1 MENGEVVLN
10 LPVINF
16 DPVLDSAFRAISDL
30 YPALGAFLKNFF
42 GYVTGISI
50 VAVVIFLIGIIY
62 AVERLKQIRR
72 KEEEIYDTKV
82 EPAYD
87 ATAVNDPALASR
99 WDNVVKHIESE
110 NENDWKQAIIE
121 ADIILDEILNKL
133 GYKGESIGEKLRRVE
148 PADMKSLND
157 AWEAHKVRNAIA
169 HDGSG
174 FTISHHEARRIMNLY
189 KKVFQEFYYV

>member
-1 MENGEVVLN
+1 MIDDISLS
-10 LPVINF
+10 LPTINF
-16 DPVLDSAFRAISDL
+16 DPNLDSAFRVISNL
-30 YPALGAFLKNFF
+30 SPALGSFLKHLF
-42 GYVTGISI
+42 GYLTGISI
-50 VAVVIFLIGIIY
+50 VASIVFLVGIIY
-62 AVERLKQIRR
+62 AVERLKQIRKR
-72 KEEEIYDTKV
+72 EEEIYDTKV

-87 ATAVNDPALASR
+87 ATAVSDPALAHR
-99 WDNVVKHIESE
+99 WDNVIKHIESE

>member
-1 MENGEVVLN
+1 MENGDVVLK

-16 DPVLDSAFRAISDL
+16 DPNLDSAFKAISDL
-30 YPALGAFLKNFF
+30 YPAFGALLKHIF
-42 GYVTGISI
+42 GYATGIAI
-50 VAVVIFLIGIIY
+50 VASVVFLIGTIY
-62 AVERLKQIRR
+62 AIERLKQIRKR
-72 KEEEIYDTKV
+72 EEEIYDTKV

-87 ATAVNDPALASR
+87 ASASSDPALANR

-121 ADIILDEILNKL
+121 ADIILDEILTKI
-133 GYKGESIGEKLRRVE
+133 GYKGESIGEKLRRVD

-174 FTISHHEARRIMNLY
+174 FTINHHEARRIMNLY